1 MSLNYSYKH
10 DISYANYNNSN
21 LPWKINS
28 SYIYHNNQ
36 RINSSLNLGPINNNL
51 VIESSQNNIILITP
65 QNNKQ
70 VVVNNNM
77 TINNDLDISNILK
90 TNFINAKDLCLNGIL
105 HTGLLTIIGSI
116 NLRGTF
122 TYQGG
127 VTDASASSTRFR
139 EVIFDKS
146 MFYDSSINN
155 SDVLT
160 SDFSN
165 MNIFNSYI
173 YNNPIGY
180 DINLQASNVN
190 NYRFN
195 FNNVGILFNYY
206 MLTNLKS
213 NIKLSENYLHY
224 KYPST
229 VWFKSSK
236 SYREKNRLDYD
247 NIILNINLLPINVT
261 NTKWYIT
268 VTFNNLQKSQ
278 IRKDIIQKYIYN
290 MLMKQFELLSN
301 QSNNILLKQ
310 KMMTHRKHIIY
321 DNINQDFEYLLKRY
335 KYPDIQLVLN
345 LYNYHKMKNL

>member
-65 QNNKQ
+65 QNNKH

-90 TNFINAKDLCLNGIL
+90 TNFINANDLCLNGIL

-139 EVIFDKS
+139 EVNFNNS

-165 MNIFNSYI
+165 MNIFNTYI

-180 DINLQASNVN
+180 D
-190 NYRFN
+190 
-195 FNNVGILFNYY
+195 
-206 MLTNLKS
+206 KS
-213 NIKLSENYLHY
+213 NNSNPAKAVFSDVTLYSLVLDTSLNSKCYIKFSNSNSNSNSNYLFQILKLHM
-224 KYPST
+224 
-229 VWFKSSK
+229 VLFKLEMIQAINK
-236 SYREKNRLDYD
+236 LFYTEK
-247 NIILNINLLPINVT
+247 
-261 NTKWYIT
+261 K
-268 VTFNNLQKSQ
+268 K
-278 IRKDIIQKYIYN
+278 
-290 MLMKQFELLSN
+290 
-301 QSNNILLKQ
+301 
-310 KMMTHRKHIIY
+310 
-321 DNINQDFEYLLKRY
+321 
-335 KYPDIQLVLN
+335 
-345 LYNYHKMKNL
+345 